1 MAKDLEKQYNPADVE
16 DRTYQ
21 FWVDNGYFHADVKSD
36 KKPYTIV
43 IPLRTLQV
51 SFIWDMLLIIPCR
64 ISLSV
69 ITE

>member
-21 FWVDNGYFHADVKSD
+21 FWVDNGYFHADVKSI
-36 KKPYTIV
+36 KSLI
-43 IPLRTLQV
+43 QS
-51 SFIWDMLLIIPCR
+51 SFPSEHYRSASIWDMLLIIPCR